1 MAAFVLVVALVAL
14 VLWYSTRK
22 PKGFPPGE
30 KPVAI
35 TSNCAICFCLCSK
48 GISIV
53 VSSLKWLV

>member
-22 PKGFPPGE
+22 PMGFPPG
-30 KPVAI
+30 KKLVANA
-35 TSNCAICFCLCSK
+35 SYCAICFCLCSK

-53 VSSLKWLV
+53 VSSFKWLV